1 MFVGVCMDVR
11 MLSFRNSVVSVRIT
25 YPVGKD
31 PVILR

>member
-25 YPVGKD
+25 YPWAK
-31 PVILR
+31 ILSF